1 MLKAGI
7 TGGIGSGKSTVADI
21 FSSFG
26 IPVFHSDLV
35 ARRLMEE
42 DPALRQ
48 QIQIYFGKESYQ
60 NGRLNRSF
68 LAHLVFKDEQKL
80 QQLNT
85 MVHPAV
91 IAYGKAWSLRQT
103 TPYVIKESALFFE
116 SGSFRDIDFMIG
128 VSVPENIRIARVK
141 QRDGLSEEAI
151 KARMKQQMAEQEKM
165 SRCDVVIL
173 NDGHHSLIKQVQSL
187 HQKLLAQATAG
198 KD

>member
-1 MLKAGI
+1 
-7 TGGIGSGKSTVADI
+7 
-21 FSSFG
+21 
-26 IPVFHSDLV
+26 
-35 ARRLMEE
+35 
-42 DPALRQ
+42 
-48 QIQIYFGKESYQ
+48 
-60 NGRLNRSF
+60 
-68 LAHLVFKDEQKL
+68 
-80 QQLNT
+80 